1 MAASPSMQDEPT
13 TISELLRLES
23 HGPDTW
29 VGVGPRYEW
38 GRVYGGQVVAQALR
52 AAAHSV
58 DDGFD
63 VHSLHA
69 YFIRGGDIAEPI
81 RYEVDRLR
89 NGRSFVTRQVVARQ
103 SGGAILNL
111 SASFHVA
118 EPGERAQP
126 LTMPTVPAP
135 EDCVD
140 DTWSPIFRHLEVD
153 LGPRPARSQAWMRV
167 NEDLPAD
174 PVVQACALAF
184 LSDDNPMSSIAA
196 ASEVHPPPADGFDQV
211 WMAASLDHSLW
222 IHEPIRAD
230 RWHLF
235 DLQTQ
240 RLGGSRG
247 LATGQ
252 IFDERGL
259 HVATV
264 AQEGLLRR
272 RREV

>member
-1 MAASPSMQDEPT
+1 MHDEPT
-13 TISELLRLES
+13 TITQLLHLES

-29 VGVGPRYEW
+29 IGVGPRYEW

-52 AAAHSV
+52 AAAHTV
-58 DDGFD
+58 DDGFL

-69 YFIRGGDIAEPI
+69 YFIRGGDIDQPI

-89 NGRSFVTRQVVARQ
+89 DGRSFVTRQVVARQ
-103 SGGAILNL
+103 SGGAILSL
-111 SASFHVA
+111 SASFHVD
-118 EPGERAQP
+118 EDGERAQP
-126 LTMPTVPAP
+126 LEAPTVPGP
-135 EDCVD
+135 DEGVD
-140 DTWSPIFRHLEVD
+140 ETWSPIFRHVEID

-167 NEDLPAD
+167 VEELDDD
-174 PVVQACALAF
+174 PVLHACALAF
-184 LSDDNPMSSIAA
+184 VSDDNPMSSIAA
-196 ASEVHPPPADGFDQV
+196 ASVDHPPPADGFDDV
-211 WMAASLDHSLW
+211 WMGASLDHSLW
-222 IHEPIRAD
+222 IHEPLRVD

-252 IFDERGL
+252 VFDGDGL

-272 RREV
+272 RRPR